1 METRDLGGHSMRFR
15 PKSTSEGEARLPWT
29 SLIDVVFLLLIYF
42 MLTSQSTRES
52 ELSSALQAERRSG
65 AGASNMQ
72 VQVVNVE
79 QIEGVPGYRLGDR
92 LMRTPAQL
100 EAMLRQLPKDPGVFV
115 RVAGDVPIEAAAGA
129 LQAAK
134 DAGFTKVSYVPVS
147 M

>member
-1 METRDLGGHSMRFR
+1 METRDFGGHAMRFL
-15 PKSTSEGEARLPWT
+15 PKSAAQDEGRLPWT

-79 QIEGVPGYRLGDR
+79 QIEGMPGYRLGDR
-92 LMRTPAQL
+92 LMRTPDQL